1 MKLLQLTGEIVSE
14 AILAVLY
21 FAENNLRNFGHL
33 IDLLLPSG
41 MLFLGMYAY
50 KFRGEFAAGAEIFLP
65 VLFML
70 VSYYC
75 KRMANK
81 LGKGDTFPVPEKR
94 FTSEDDDGN
103 PEIEVD
109 RIQELILYIAD
120 VEEWLS
126 RKGYMRK

>member
-1 MKLLQLTGEIVSE
+1 MRLLKLTREILAE
-14 AILAVLY
+14 AILSILY
-21 FAENNLRNFGHL
+21 FIEDNLRTFGHL
-33 IDLLLPSG
+33 LNLLLPYG

-50 KFRGEFAAGAEIFLP
+50 KFRGEFAIGAEIFLP
-65 VLFML
+65 VLIML

-75 KRMANK
+75 RNLANK
-81 LGKGDTFPVPEKR
+81 LGKGDTFPVPQRR

-120 VEEWLS
+120 VEDWLE
-126 RKGYMRK
+126 RKGYLK

>member
-1 MKLLQLTGEIVSE
+1 MKLIRFVGELTIELLFCI
-14 AILAVLY
+14 LY
-21 FAENNLRNFGHL
+21 FIEDNLRNFGRL
-33 IDLLLPSG
+33 VDLLLPYC

-50 KFRGEFAAGAEIFLP
+50 KTRGEYAIGAEFFLP
-65 VLFML
+65 LVVML

-75 KRMANK
+75 RSAANK
-81 LGKGDTFPVPEKR
+81 LGKGDTFPVPQKR

-120 VEEWLS
+120 VEEWLE
-126 RKGYMRK
+126 RKGYLR

>member
-1 MKLLQLTGEIVSE
+1 MKLIKLTGEICAE
-14 AILAVLY
+14 FILAILY
-21 FAENNLRNFGHL
+21 FIENNLRSFAHGLDVILPYAMFL
-33 IDLLLPSG
+33 IG
-41 MLFLGMYAY
+41 GYCY
-50 KFRGEFAAGAEIFLP
+50 QVRGELAIGAEIFLP
-65 VLFML
+65 ILVML

-75 KRMANK
+75 KKLSNK

-94 FTSEDDDGN
+94 FTTEDDDGN

-126 RKGYMRK
+126 RKGYLKK